1 MLDKTSSVNLQA
13 ADDQWW
19 PPNYAAK
26 YYERARMLEFVRQ
39 NPKKIPGIIANYGRG
54 VDGCIEFIEDWLDT
68 FDPRN
73 VGQEGRLATMPFIMF
88 PRQHELIRFIFALME
103 FQGNGLI
110 EKSRDMGATWVCG
123 AISLWFA
130 IFRKGTRIGWGSRK
144 ADLVDR
150 IGDMDSIFEK
160 MRFMVRSLPT
170 FLLPHGFNIDS
181 SMGYMK
187 IIVEAKD
194 ASITGESGDDIG
206 RGGRT
211 LMYFKDESAHYV
223 HPETIEASLGEN
235 TRIQIDISSVNGL
248 GNVFHTT
255 RENGVVW
262 EVGMPIRRDCAN
274 VFIMD
279 WHDHPDKSEQWYND
293 RKAYYTSKGLLH
305 KFAQEIDRNYA
316 ASVEGVIIPYD
327 WILSAIDADQKLG
340 IQMDDGGHMGA
351 LDVAD
356 GEHGDKN
363 AFVKRKGVKLYHAEE
378 WGERD
383 TGVTARRTI
392 ANVKIAYPK
401 HRTIEGT
408 NGPITVVYDRE
419 DTLPITIQY
428 DCIGVGSGV
437 KAEINRLTTD
447 EKIMPDGVRFIPWDA
462 GAGVL
467 WPEKRVIEDADGQE
481 DRQAPTWEDF
491 AQNLKAQGWWLLR
504 RRFENTHKAVT
515 EGVRFSVD
523 EMICIDGRTPCLE
536 QLKKELAQ
544 PTKGLSARLKLL
556 VNKTPK
562 GTRSPN
568 IGDAIMMCYHPA
580 ISYMYDSSMSWVG

>member
-1 MLDKTSSVNLQA
+1 MGDGF
-13 ADDQWW
+13 W

-26 YYERARMLEFVRQ
+26 YFERARSLDYIRS
-39 NPKKIPGIIANYGRG
+39 NPKAIPGIIANYARG

-73 VGQEGRLATMPFIMF
+73 VAQPGRLATMPFIMF
-88 PRQHELIRFIFALME
+88 PRQHELVRFLFALIE
-103 FQGNGLI
+103 QQGNGLI

-123 AISLWFA
+123 AVSLWFA

-160 MRFMVRSLPT
+160 MRFMMRSLPS
-170 FLLPHGFNIDS
+170 FLIPVGFDVDG

-211 LMYFKDESAHYV
+211 MAYFKDESAHYI
-223 HPETIEASLGEN
+223 HPETIEAALGEN

-262 EVGMPIRRDCAN
+262 EPGMPIRKDLAN

-279 WHDHPDKSEQWYND
+279 WRDHPDKTQEWYNH
-293 RKAYYTSKGLLH
+293 RKAFYNSKGLAH
-305 KFAQEIDRNYA
+305 IFSQEVDRNYA
-316 ASVEGVIIPYD
+316 ASVEGVIIPYE
-327 WILSAIDADQKLG
+327 WIESAIDSDKKLG
-340 IQMDDGGHMGA
+340 MVLDDGGHMAA

-356 GEHGDKN
+356 GENGDRN
-363 AFVKRKGVKLYHAEE
+363 AFVKRKGVKLYFTSE

-383 TGVTARRTI
+383 TGVTARRAI
-392 ANVKIAYPK
+392 ENVKVGYNPIR
-401 HRTIEGT
+401 RTLHG
-408 NGPITVVYDRE
+408 ITVVLGGTGE
-419 DTLPITIQY
+419 PTLPITIQY

-437 KAEINRLTTD
+437 KAEINRLTLD
-447 EKIMPDGVRFIPWDA
+447 ENVMPEGIRFIPWDA
-462 GAGVL
+462 GAAVL
-467 WPEKRVIEDADGQE
+467 WPDRRVIED
-481 DRQAPTWEDF
+481 DRDTPLNKDF
-491 AQNLKAQGWWLLR
+491 YQNLKAQGWWGLR
-504 RRFENTHKAVT
+504 IRFENTHRAVT
-515 EGVRFSVD
+515 EGVKYEAD
-523 EMICIDGRTPCLE
+523 QLICIDSNTPNLD

-544 PTKGLSARLKLL
+544 PTKTLSARLKLM
-556 VNKTPK
+556 VQKTPK

-568 IGDAIMMCYHPA
+568 LGDATMMCFHPA
-580 ISYMYDSSMSWVG
+580 VSYMYDSSMSWVD

>member
-1 MLDKTSSVNLQA
+1 MLDRTSAIDLTA
-13 ADDQWW
+13 ATDQWW

-26 YYERARMLEFVRQ
+26 YFERARMLDFVRK
-39 NPKKIPGIIANYGRG
+39 NPKMVPAIVANYARG
-54 VDGCIEFIEDWLDT
+54 VEGCIEFIEDWIDT

-73 VGQEGRLATMPFIMF
+73 VGTDRLTTMPLIMF
-88 PRQHELIRFIFALME
+88 PRQVELVRFLFALMDG
-103 FQGNGLI
+103 QGNGLI

-123 AISLWFA
+123 AVSLWFA
-130 IFRKGTRIGWGSRK
+130 IFKKGTRIGWGSRK

-160 MRFMVRSLPT
+160 MRFMVRSLPA
-170 FLLPHGFNIDS
+170 FLLPSGFTVDS

-187 IIVEAKD
+187 IIVAAKD

-211 LMYFKDESAHYV
+211 FMYFKDESAHYS
-223 HPETIEASLGEN
+223 HPEAIEAALGEN
-235 TRIQIDISSVNGL
+235 TRIQIDLSSVNGL
-248 GNVFHTT
+248 GNVFHTS
-255 RENGVVW
+255 RENGIVW

-279 WHDHPDKSEQWYND
+279 WRDHPDKDEQWYND
-293 RKAYYTSKGLLH
+293 RKSVYSKKGLAH
-305 KFAQEIDRNYA
+305 IFAQEVDRNYA
-316 ASVEGVIIPYD
+316 ASVEGVIIPFE
-327 WILSAIDADQKLG
+327 WIMSAIDADIKLG
-340 IQMDDGGHMGA
+340 LVMDDGGHQAA

-356 GEHGDKN
+356 GEHGDRN
-363 AFVKRKGVKLYHAEE
+363 AMVKRKGVKLHFAAE

-392 ANVKIAYPK
+392 EYVNVPYLQR
-401 HRTIEGT
+401 RTVGELT
-408 NGPITVVYDRE
+408 ASVKT

-437 KAEINRLTTD
+437 KAEINRLTKD
-447 EKIMPDGVRFIPWDA
+447 ENIMPSGVSFVPWDA
-462 GAGVL
+462 GASVL
-467 WPEKRVIEDADGQE
+467 WPERRIIEDDGME
-481 DRQAPTWEDF
+481 DRSAPTWEDF

-515 EGVRFSVD
+515 EGVKFPID
-523 EMICIDGRTPCLE
+523 EMICIDSKIACLE

-544 PTKGLSARLKLL
+544 PTKGLSARLKLI

-562 GTRSPN
+562 GTKSPN
-568 IGDAIMMCYHPA
+568 IGDCIMMCYHPA
-580 ISYMYDSSMSWVG
+580 ISYMYDSSMAWVG

>member
-1 MLDKTSSVNLQA
+1 MLDTTSPSALA
-13 ADDQWW
+13 AAQGDQWW
-19 PPNYAAK
+19 PPNYSAK
-26 YYERARMLEFVRQ
+26 YFERAKSLEFIRQ
-39 NPKKIPGIIANYGRG
+39 NPKLVPGILANYARG
-54 VDGCIEFIEDWLDT
+54 VDGCIEFIEDWIDT

-73 VGQEGRLATMPFIMF
+73 VGVPGRLATMPFIMF
-88 PRQHELIRFIFALME
+88 PRQHELIRFIFALMDG
-103 FQGNGLI
+103 QGNGLI

-123 AISLWFA
+123 AVSLWFA
-130 IFRKGTRIGWGSRK
+130 IFKKGTRIGWGSRK

-160 MRFMVRSLPT
+160 MRFMVRSLPA
-170 FLLPHGFNIDS
+170 FLLPKGFDVDG

-223 HPETIEASLGEN
+223 HPEAIEASLGEN

-262 EVGMPIRRDCAN
+262 EVGMPVRRDCAN

-279 WHDHPDKSEQWYND
+279 WHDHPDKSEQWYQD
-293 RKAYYTSKGLLH
+293 RKAFYTSKGLYH

-327 WILSAIDADQKLG
+327 WILSAIDADKKLG
-340 IQMDDGGHMGA
+340 IIMDDGGHMGA

-356 GEHGDKN
+356 GEHGDRN

-392 ANVKIAYPK
+392 ANVKIPYIK
-401 HRTIEGT
+401 ERRTLHGVTVALGEGA
-408 NGPITVVYDRE
+408 
-419 DTLPITIQY
+419 TLPITIQY

-447 EKIMPDGVRFIPWDA
+447 EDIMPEGVSFVPWDA

-467 WPEKRVIEDADGQE
+467 WPERRVIEDVNGQQ
-481 DRQAPTWEDF
+481 DRSAPTWEDF
-491 AQNLKAQGWWLLR
+491 AQNLKAQGWWILR

-515 EGVRFSVD
+515 EGAKFSID
-523 EMICIDGRTPCLE
+523 EMICIDGAIPCLD

-544 PTKGLSARLKLL
+544 PTKGLSTRLKLI

-562 GTRSPN
+562 STKSPN

-580 ISYMYDSSMSWVG
+580 VSYMYDSTMSWVG